1 MENARRGTLGVALI
15 VLSLT
20 ALACRVTQPEPPT
33 ALPSPT
39 VPAGPAEATPPEATS
54 VAPALTP
61 SVVVLAASEFRV
73 LGLDGTLLETHPAPG
88 LEYVRPNTAQVVGR
102 SIYYVASGP
111 DGSGEV
117 VRRITPSGTVD
128 LEFTAGEGSAGL
140 TFAVSD
146 DESRIAWTR
155 ADWSGD
161 WPRTELWIANLD
173 GRAPSLVAATD
184 EADDI
189 AEYFVL
195 EAVRWLPDGDLIY
208 AWQATGIGGY
218 ILFFGWS
225 SLYRF
230 DPDTGATTPLAALG
244 PDVTAPCWTGVTDDG
259 GYVVGACGGG
269 SGVVERA
276 VASGV
281 ELALP
286 ILPDQGQAGAAV
298 YAPSGERFA
307 YAIARG
313 NPDDEAGQV
322 VLVPSRGA
330 GPIVLATHAPG
341 AFHRL
346 AWLDE
351 DRLAAGAWPEAA
363 EFVDLIATDGSRS
376 PLGEGSLV
384 GVMRR

>member
-1 MENARRGTLGVALI
+1 MENARHGTLGVAMI
-15 VLSLT
+15 VVSLA
-20 ALACRVTQPEPPT
+20 ALACRVTQPKAPTVLPPPT
-33 ALPSPT
+33 A
-39 VPAGPAEATPPEATS
+39 PAGPAEAPSTEAP
-54 VAPALTP
+54 VLTP
-61 SVVVLAASEFRV
+61 AVVVLAASEFRV
-73 LGLDGTLLETHPAPG
+73 LGLDGALLETHPAPG

-102 SIYYVASGP
+102 SIYYVASDP

-117 VRRITPSGTVD
+117 VRRITPSETVD
-128 LEFTAGEGSAGL
+128 LEFTAGGGFGGL

-161 WPRTELWIANLD
+161 WPTTELWTANLD
-173 GRAPSLVAATD
+173 GSAPNLVAATD

-195 EAVRWLPDGDLIY
+195 EAVRWLPDGDLVY
-208 AWQATGIGGY
+208 AWQVTGIGGY

-230 DPDTGATTPLAALG
+230 DIETSSTTPLVALG
-244 PDVTAPCWTGVTDDG
+244 PEVTAPCWTGVTDDG
-259 GYVVGACGGG
+259 GAVVGACGEG

-281 ELALP
+281 ELPLP
-286 ILPDQGQAGAAV
+286 IVPDQGQAGAAV

-330 GPIVLATHAPG
+330 APVVLARHAPG
-341 AFHRL
+341 AFHRIV
-346 AWLDE
+346 WLDE
-351 DRLAAGAWPEAA
+351 ESMAAGYWVEAA
-363 EFVDLIATDGSRS
+363 EYVDLITVDGTRS

-384 GVMRR
+384 GVMWR